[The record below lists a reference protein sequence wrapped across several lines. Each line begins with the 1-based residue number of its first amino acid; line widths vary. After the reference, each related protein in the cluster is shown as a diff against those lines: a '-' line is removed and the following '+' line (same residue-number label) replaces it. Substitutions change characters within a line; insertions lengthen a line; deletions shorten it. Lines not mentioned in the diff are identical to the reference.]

1 MKSIGVGIPREQA
14 LRLSRRILADAER
27 ERSELVAREAQF
39 DETISVVRKLAE
51 GEDATKLRKL
61 ARLARAAIVRQ
72 LYEAGSLSEEQAVE
86 VLTGPLTPGDETTI
100 EDDRHLLKIGK
111 DELLWILGGKEEEQ

>member
-1 MKSIGVGIPREQA
+1 MKSIGVGIPRDQA

-27 ERSELVAREAQF
+27 ERAELVAREAQL
-39 DETISVVRKLAE
+39 DETIGV
-51 GEDATKLRKL
+51 LRKL
-61 ARLARAAIVRQ
+61 SESEDAQKRRKGARLLRAAVIRQ

-86 VLTGPLTPGDETTI
+86 ILSGPLTPGDETTI

-111 DELLWILGGKEEEQ
+111 DELLRLLGGMEGEQ